1 MTEAAIVRAILA
13 YLNRQPH
20 CYARKT
26 FGGPQSPGW
35 PDVVC
40 IYHGRAYMLE
50 VKRPGCKLTNLQ
62 AHELERW
69 ARAGAVAAMV
79 TSVQDVAKIIGSP

>member
-1 MTEAAIVRAILA
+1 MTEAAIVRAILN
-13 YLNRQPH
+13 YLNRLDC

-26 FGGPQSPGW
+26 HGGPSSPGW

-40 IYHGRAYMLE
+40 VYHGQPFMLE
-50 VKRPGCKLTNLQ
+50 VKRPGCKLTDLQ